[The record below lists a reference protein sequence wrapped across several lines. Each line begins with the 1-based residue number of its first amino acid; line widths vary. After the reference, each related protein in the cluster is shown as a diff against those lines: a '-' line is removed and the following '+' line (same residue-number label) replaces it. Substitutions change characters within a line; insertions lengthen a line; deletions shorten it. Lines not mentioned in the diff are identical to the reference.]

1 MNRNVISAGLD
12 LFDIKKDLK
21 KADAL
26 RAAKSD
32 LPEIHWG
39 VIPSCC
45 CTARSVNYP
54 HLTTQNLI
62 GL

>member
-1 MNRNVISAGLD
+1 MNRNVISASFD
-12 LFDIKKDLK
+12 LFDIKKIKKK

-26 RAAKSD
+26 RATKSD

-54 HLTTQNLI
+54 HPRHKA
-62 GL
+62 